1 MDNIKCTNIQIIG
14 VAEEEEK
21 KKACE
26 KILEEIAVEKFLNM
40 GKEASTYVQEAQR
53 KTQNKYIQEKP
64 KQTTDNGRGVEKRR
78 LIHTFDGNVN

>member
-1 MDNIKCTNIQIIG
+1 LDNIKCTNIQIIG

-26 KILEEIAVEKFLNM
+26 KILEEIAIEKFLNM

-53 KTQNKYIQEKP
+53 KTPNKYIQEKP

-78 LIHTFDGNVN
+78 LTRTFDGNVN